1 MDIRPYVLHGISP
14 RNFALRKAEIAELVK
29 EYGLVVLPLFL
40 SENKLFKKFED
51 DLKVTLLKM
60 SNKYSLEIQSNELG
74 EILSEI
80 SNQKPEIARI
90 IADLG
95 TQPNKF
101 FSFNALKFSESF
113 HEFLEEYYGL
123 KSLVLTPPSGD
134 TLHFF
139 PPGGN
144 FHRYNL
150 PVHQDYPYLMQSP
163 EQLTFYLG
171 ISKFQLGVGGLRVW
185 ECSHKEGLLPT
196 HKNPNGNFEISSK
209 DFDMSK
215 FRQVDIQWNPGDLG
229 IFDSL
234 LCHASIPNM
243 SDKYSRI
250 VQIFRFSNINN
261 DVARSYDY
269 YSTSYT
275 RRSVSFGDIHSDLL
289 EDS

>member
-1 MDIRPYVLHGISP
+1 MHSRPYILHGISP
-14 RNFALRKAEIAELVK
+14 TDFSVRKAEIAELVR
-29 EYGLVVLPLFL
+29 EFGLVVLPSFL
-40 SENKLFKKFED
+40 SENIFFRNFED
-51 DLKVTLLKM
+51 DLKVILLETCDR
-60 SNKYSLEIQSNELG
+60 YSVEITSNELG

-101 FSFNALKFSESF
+101 FSFNALKFSDSF
-113 HEFLEEYYGL
+113 GEFLSAYYGSN
-123 KSLVLTPPSGD
+123 SLVLTPPSGD

-163 EQLTFYLG
+163 DQLTFYLG
-171 ISKFQLGVGGLRVW
+171 ISKFHPEVGGLRVW
-185 ECSHKEGLLPT
+185 ERSHTEGLLPT
-196 HKNPNGNFEISSK
+196 YKNSKGNFEISV
-209 DFDMSK
+209 DNFDMSK
-215 FRQVDIQWNPGDLG
+215 YAQVDIQWNPGDLG

-243 SDKYSRI
+243 SVNHSRI
-250 VQIFRFSNINN
+250 VQIFRFSNIDN
-261 DVARSYDY
+261 DLSRSYDY
-269 YSTSYT
+269 YSSSYS
-275 RRSVSFGDIHSDLL
+275 RRSISFEDIHSDLFL
-289 EDS
+289 KD